1 MREIE
6 WKVLS
11 ALMKNAKISDRTLGK
26 KIGVSQPTVTRV
38 RKNLE
43 NKGYIQ
49 EYTVIPNFS
58 KIGYEIMAVTL
69 VKLRKT
75 LTQEQVQAARK
86 LSRSLAKKSDK
97 TGPFNVVMA
106 ERGIGLGYNGIFVS
120 FHEDYGSFLKHEEWL
135 KRFAFFDIGEIQS
148 FLVNLHDELR
158 YLPLTLS
165 NLANH
170 VLLMKDVK
178 KKE

>member
-11 ALMKNAKISDRTLGK
+11 ALMKNAKISDRTLSK

-49 EYTVIPNFS
+49 EYTVIPNFT
-58 KIGYEIMAVTL
+58 KLGYEIMAVTL
-69 VKLRKT
+69 VKLKKT
-75 LTQEQVQAARK
+75 LTQEQVEAARRM
-86 LSRSLAKKSDK
+86 SRSLAKESDK

-120 FHEDYGSFLKHEEWL
+120 FHEDYSSFLKHEEWL
-135 KRFAFFDIGEIQS
+135 Q
-148 FLVNLHDELR
+148 NL
-158 YLPLTLS
+158 PSLTWGKFKAS
-165 NLANH
+165 
-170 VLLMKDVK
+170 
-178 KKE
+178 